1 MSVVLTDKAV
11 EKVNEIIEEQG
22 KVGHSL
28 RMFVQGGGCSG
39 LQYGLTF
46 TKDVNEGDNSFQYK
60 GFNVVVDP
68 VSMQYLGGS
77 HVDYVESM
85 MGGGFKIEN
94 PNAQRSCGCGSSFSV

>member
-1 MSVVLTDKAV
+1 MIALSDKAV
-11 EKVNEIIEEQG
+11 QKVNEIMEEQG

-28 RMFVQGGGCSG
+28 RMYVQGGGCSG

-46 TKDVNEGDNSFQYK
+46 TKETDERDSSFPFQ
-60 GFNVVVDP
+60 GFQVVVDP
-68 VSMQYLGGS
+68 ISFQYLKGT

-94 PNAQRSCGCGSSFSV
+94 PNAARSCGCGSSFSV

>member
-1 MSVVLTDKAV
+1 MIVLTEKAV

-22 KVGHSL
+22 KVGHAL
-28 RMFVQGGGCSG
+28 RMYVQGGGCSG

-46 TKDVNEGDNSFQYK
+46 TKDRDERDEQFPYQ
-60 GFNVVVDP
+60 GFDVVVDP
-68 VSMQYLGGS
+68 ISVQYLSGANI
-77 HVDYVESM
+77 DYVESL